1 MKRRDFIRSGAGAFA
16 LAAAGRAF
24 GVDAPSNR
32 VRLAVIG
39 CARTADHGKG
49 FVVDPKGFRGRGYQI
64 LCRACELAGCE
75 VACVCDVDRAAR
87 DYAASEVKRIAGNEP
102 KKVRDFRDVLADSSI
117 DGVIVATPDHS
128 HVYIG
133 ASALKA
139 GKALYLEKPIGVTAR
154 EAEVLRAV
162 QEKTGTVFQLGT
174 QRRSSYATRKGVEL
188 IRSGAVGAPH
198 WAKCWCL
205 SDRPALRGV
214 KPAAV
219 PEGLDWD
226 LWQCCAPRAPYR
238 SNVVHYNW
246 RFIRGYGT
254 GDLPNNGLHFVDIA
268 RWALGAEWPERVY
281 AGGGHLFHAGA
292 DIGFA
297 CAGDADRLISCDEHG
312 NIVDGDQA
320 MGILALHMQKKGTL
334 KNDTLVITVMSNLGL
349 QKRLQRAGIRLAETK
364 VGDRYVLENMLANG
378 HAIGG
383 EQSGHI
389 ILLDHNSTGD
399 GMMSAISLLN
409 VVAETKLPLSK
420 LADEIPTFPQ
430 VLVNVIVANDAKPAA
445 MEDAELLAKKDEIER
460 KMAGDGRVLIRASG
474 TEPLMRIMLEGK
486 AEDAI
491 LNDALELAHIIV
503 KKYNGK
509 IKA

>member
-1 MKRRDFIRSGAGAFA
+1 
-16 LAAAGRAF
+16 
-24 GVDAPSNR
+24 
-32 VRLAVIG
+32 
-39 CARTADHGKG
+39 
-49 FVVDPKGFRGRGYQI
+49 
-64 LCRACELAGCE
+64 
-75 VACVCDVDRAAR
+75 
-87 DYAASEVKRIAGNEP
+87 
-102 KKVRDFRDVLADSSI
+102 
-117 DGVIVATPDHS
+117 
-128 HVYIG
+128 
-133 ASALKA
+133 
-139 GKALYLEKPIGVTAR
+139 
-154 EAEVLRAV
+154 
-162 QEKTGTVFQLGT
+162 
-174 QRRSSYATRKGVEL
+174 
-188 IRSGAVGAPH
+188 
-198 WAKCWCL
+198 
-205 SDRPALRGV
+205 
-214 KPAAV
+214 
-219 PEGLDWD
+219 
-226 LWQCCAPRAPYR
+226 
-238 SNVVHYNW
+238 
-246 RFIRGYGT
+246 
-254 GDLPNNGLHFVDIA
+254 
-268 RWALGAEWPERVY
+268 
-281 AGGGHLFHAGA
+281 
-292 DIGFA
+292 
-297 CAGDADRLISCDEHG
+297 
-312 NIVDGDQA
+312 

-349 QKRLQRAGIRLAETK
+349 KKRMQRAGIRLAETK